1 MSVAIKEIDFLPSY
15 VCLYTH
21 LINIFLSCISRV
33 VAMDITSILKH
44 VVEYLMQT
52 AFMPMNAQI
61 LSLVDNKIKFMQ
73 ECRFE
78 FDDGCGNN

>member
-15 VCLYTH
+15 VCSYTH

-61 LSLVDNKIKFMQ
+61 LSLVDNKFMQ